1 MIWFAT
7 EFFQFVIR
15 FVFQT
20 CDQICKYII
29 QILRDLTIGYVKIL
43 PYFTI
48 FVRNYF
54 KICDNTQV
62 LWGPIQQG
70 GMKVKMFVGCHLIG
84 FKGQFSHQSID
95 FIPPLS
101 VSPSA
106 MTRKTR
112 SVWVHFYIIQHTHLV
127 KVYVLFTN
135 VCFLLVAAGNLETDS
150 AVRFL
155 VQVELVGRP
164 ERLFENRPC
173 QSDKCLTSNN

>member
-1 MIWFAT
+1 MTNIF
-7 EFFQFVIR
+7 EYSNIR
-15 FVFQT
+15 IFE
-20 CDQICKYII
+20 YIRHTLL
-29 QILRDLTIGYVKIL
+29 QCYG
-43 PYFTI
+43 
-48 FVRNYF
+48 
-54 KICDNTQV
+54 
-62 LWGPIQQG
+62 GPIQQG
-70 GMKVKMFVGCHLIG
+70 GMKVKMFVGCHPIG
-84 FKGQFSHQSID
+84 FKGHFSHQSID

-127 KVYVLFTN
+127 KVYVLFSN
-135 VCFLLVAAGNLETDS
+135 VSFLLVAAGNLETDS